1 MDVVAFES
9 RNGVRLELRRAAT
22 PHRLADELPTW
33 QVLLSGTGLTAGL
46 VAPEATW
53 EPRSLAGFVGDI
65 ADDWRGW
72 DGDRTWQSEEA
83 ELRLTARHNGT
94 NTVLICVEVEDGAPP
109 RWQFEAKL
117 ELDPGA
123 FEQLAKDLG
132 ELGEFPA

>member
-9 RNGVRLELRRAAT
+9 RNGVRLELRRAA
-22 PHRLADELPTW
+22 PAPDRPADELPTPR
-33 QVLLSGTGLTAGL
+33 VLLSGTGLTAGL

-53 EPRSLAGFVGDI
+53 GPRSLAAFVGDM

-83 ELRLTARHNGT
+83 ELRLPARSNRT
-94 NTVLICVEVEDGAPP
+94 DTVLVTDEIEDGAPP
-109 RWQFEAKL
+109 RRRCAAEL

-123 FEQLAKDLG
+123 FEQLAKALR
-132 ELGEFPA
+132 ELSGP